1 MADGFN
7 FGLMN
12 LFGGDAAGLNEL
24 LTPEQ
29 QAAMQRQGALSM
41 AAQLLAASGPSR
53 TPVNLGQALGQAYM
67 AGQQGYSQAQQ
78 QALTGM
84 LTKQKIDEYKRK
96 QNIQSLISKRLAG
109 VEAGQTPAAAPT
121 PVSQPP
127 IPGIQPTE
135 AAATAAAAAG
145 GAKDIAARYRQIGMD
160 LAALDPQKASTYFT
174 LADKISPMA
183 KPMGAPITVQ
193 SPSDPTKNILLQPQS
208 DGSLVPLPYAP
219 PGMSKA
225 ERARYNLDLARF
237 QQGQYTVRET
247 GQGFAFVPNV
257 PGLPTIPIYAQGAP
271 AAGAPGAAPAGAAP
285 QQLKGAGS
293 KPTEGQA
300 AAVGFTQRMENTSQ
314 IMADLEAKNI
324 YPGYASRMA
333 EGIPIVGETIQ
344 RWVQSPEEQQYYQAA
359 RDWIRAKLR
368 KESGA
373 AIGEKEMEQEYST
386 YFPLPGDTPQVI
398 QQKREARR
406 VATEAMRQSAGEF
419 YKPYTPADTK
429 KPKYRYNPVTGKLEK
444 VGG

>member
-1 MADGFN
+1 
-7 FGLMN
+7 
-12 LFGGDAAGLNEL
+12 
-24 LTPEQ
+24 
-29 QAAMQRQGALSM
+29 
-41 AAQLLAASGPSR
+41 
-53 TPVNLGQALGQAYM
+53 
-67 AGQQGYSQAQQ
+67 
-78 QALTGM
+78 
-84 LTKQKIDEYKRK
+84 
-96 QNIQSLISKRLAG
+96 
-109 VEAGQTPAAAPT
+109 
-121 PVSQPP
+121 
-127 IPGIQPTE
+127 
-135 AAATAAAAAG
+135 
-145 GAKDIAARYRQIGMD
+145 MD

-174 LADKISPMA
+174 LADKISPIA
-183 KPMGAPITVQ
+183 KPVGTPITVK
-193 SPSDPTKNILLQPQS
+193 SPSDPTKNILLQMQS
-208 DGSLVPLPYAP
+208 DGSLLPLPYAP
-219 PGMSKA
+219 PGMSEA

-247 GQGFAFVPNV
+247 GQGFALVPNA

-285 QQLKGAGS
+285 QQLKGTGS

-314 IMADLEAKNI
+314 IMADLEAKNK
-324 YPGYASRMA
+324 YPGYVSRMA
-333 EGIPIVGETIQ
+333 EGVPIIGETIQ

-398 QQKREARR
+398 VQKREARR

-419 YKPYTPADTK
+419 YKPYTPETT
-429 KPKYRYNPVTGKLEK
+429 KPKYKYNPVTGKLEK